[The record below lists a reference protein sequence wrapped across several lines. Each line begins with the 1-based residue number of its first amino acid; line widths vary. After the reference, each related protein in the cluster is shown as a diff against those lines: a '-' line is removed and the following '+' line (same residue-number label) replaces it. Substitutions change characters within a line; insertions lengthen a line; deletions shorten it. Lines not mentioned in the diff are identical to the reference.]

1 MCLICERL
9 KNSQMT
15 LSEARKNITEL
26 RVLDDVDADHYV
38 EIIDIISE
46 LQKTEDEERIKS
58 FFNK

>member
-1 MCLICERL
+1 
-9 KNSQMT
+9 MT